1 MLAKAQLQHLVKSTK
16 TNRVLDGNLLPLNN
30 NECFLNLEEVSS
42 VTVVEDDPK
51 GAVPVAF
58 GIFNRCSSNQ
68 IYCSIVAVSPNY
80 EHNFVNAEK
89 VKCKT
94 TELGLTG
101 DTSSNQHSLLKLTEV
116 MSELPDLSGLPQYF
130 SAFAEPVARPLLTC
144 VVDQLIEQTVG
155 NQNVEM
161 GRNFIDLYDSEAGLP
176 EHSDAL
182 WRDYSGFVVADRFRY
197 CEINIARNDLLDV
210 IKSSLEKNSATKQ
223 ILQDDGTF
231 LPYRIES
238 ISKATL
244 GLVTEYDQSVALM
257 SRDDYLEYLVGLG
270 GVSGKV
276 AIDAQNQ
283 PQGYILTLN
292 SRVLQ
297 CYGENVDVAN
307 HLLVEHISE
316 NIKTHQLSLFVRL
329 GKDDWIA
336 EKLVAVA
343 SKVRRVRRF
352 HTRIVPA
359 SVKWNKVYS
368 LNMGVHLL

>member
-161 GRNFIDLYDSEAGLP
+161 GRNLTVDLYDSEAGLP

-197 CEINIARNDLLDV
+197 CEINIANV

-244 GLVTEYDQSVALM
+244 GLVTEYDHWV
-257 SRDDYLEYLVGLG
+257 R

-316 NIKTHQLSLFVRL
+316 NIKTHQLSL
-329 GKDDWIA
+329 
-336 EKLVAVA
+336 
-343 SKVRRVRRF
+343 S
-352 HTRIVPA
+352 
-359 SVKWNKVYS
+359 SVLAKTTGLQKSWW
-368 LNMGVHLL
+368 L